1 MSPGIRSSP
10 GVFNPC
16 QTNSDGLITANHS
29 SQLPYSGRT
38 APGGTPFA
46 TQELPSEEM
55 SVYKDIRG
63 VGAVMAIS

>member
-1 MSPGIRSSP
+1 MSSP
-10 GVFNPC
+10 AGFNPC
-16 QTNSDGLITANHS
+16 QTNSDGLITTNIS
-29 SQLPYSGRT
+29 YSGRT

-46 TQELPSEEM
+46 KQEQPSEEM